1 MSTPDLDLVYNR
13 ALGAGATGG
22 KLCGAGAGGFFVF
35 CVPED
40 RLEAVDHA
48 IKLRRIHVKY
58 GVPGSE
64 VVYRDEPDF

>member
-1 MSTPDLDLVYNR
+1 VSTPDLDLVYNR
-13 ALGAGATGG
+13 ALQAGATGG

-40 RLEAVDHA
+40 RLEAVDRA
-48 IKLRRIHVKY
+48 INMRRIHVKY

-64 VVYRDEPDF
+64 VVYRDDSDF